1 MIIYLAKSNRSDKKY
16 MVRVENK
23 TVHFGA
29 RGMSDFTI
37 HKDPERKQRYI
48 ARHKKRE
55 NWTKSGIKS
64 AGFWSLHLLWNK
76 SSLQSSI
83 KDIENKFNV
92 KIKKVST
99 SNFPSKSYVKK
110 STTKKSRKKSTTKK
124 SRKKST
130 TKKSRRRRKKN

>member
-76 SSLQSSI
+76 PSLQASI
-83 KDIENKFNV
+83 KFIENKFNV

-99 SNFPSKSYVKK
+99 SKFPSKRSVKK
-110 STTKKSRKKSTTKK
+110 STVKKSRRKSVKKSTA
-124 SRKKST
+124 
-130 TKKSRRRRKKN
+130 KKSRRRRKN